1 MLFQKCPVCSKN
13 DVAIC
18 KQLLIC
24 KHFNGKNLL
33 NISSLVIIRFSLP
46 TSEKMKLSIKDFCS
60 FLRIWS
66 HLLDKSLMENFIF
79 CAALSSVFLIWSQW
93 LFRITD
99 YLFCHAVASC
109 RVLSVIFFMNKEL
122 RGTFMYA
129 SSFS

>member
-24 KHFNGKNLL
+24 KHFNGKNLF
-33 NISSLVIIRFSLP
+33 NVSSLDIIRFSLP

-79 CAALSSVFLIWSQW
+79 LCSDLSNIAWKFW
-93 LFRITD
+93 
-99 YLFCHAVASC
+99 
-109 RVLSVIFFMNKEL
+109 E
-122 RGTFMYA
+122 
-129 SSFS
+129 